1 MKKKWKKKVHSM
13 NIGKGRDKSTRKK
26 TLLLKSNDKELLTP
40 LRKIIVLL
48 VKDEDTH
55 KTLQSY
61 KFICFEINTNTSLRN
76 FS

>member
-1 MKKKWKKKVHSM
+1 MKKKSGKKVHSM
-13 NIGKGRDKSTRKK
+13 NVGKGRDKSTRKK

-55 KTLQSY
+55 TRHCKV
-61 KFICFEINTNTSLRN
+61 TNL
-76 FS
+76 FVLK

>member
-1 MKKKWKKKVHSM
+1 M
-13 NIGKGRDKSTRKK
+13 NVGKGRDKSTRKK

-55 KTLQSY
+55 TRHCKV
-61 KFICFEINTNTSLRN
+61 TNL
-76 FS
+76 FVLK